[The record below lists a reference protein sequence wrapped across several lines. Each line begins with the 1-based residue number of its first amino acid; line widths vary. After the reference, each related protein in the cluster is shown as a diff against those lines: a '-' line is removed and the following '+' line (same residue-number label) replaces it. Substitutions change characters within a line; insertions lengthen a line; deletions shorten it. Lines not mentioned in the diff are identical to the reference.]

1 MAEKHAHEDN
11 LDDLDPEKGRFL
23 LEWISKPE
31 VVFARTTPSQ
41 KLLIVDACQR
51 AGHVVAVT
59 GDGVNDSPAIK
70 KADIG
75 IAMGSGSDVAKNAA
89 DMLLLDDNF
98 SSIVNGVEEGRV
110 IFDNLKKSICYTLS
124 SNIPELVPFL
134 SFIIVQCPLPLST
147 ILILCVDLG
156 TDMFPAVSFAYEGP
170 ELDIMTRL
178 PRNSKRDHLV
188 TAKLLGFAYVTTG
201 LI

>member
-1 MAEKHAHEDN
+1 
-11 LDDLDPEKGRFL
+11 LI
-23 LEWISKPE
+23 EWISKPE
-31 VVFARTTPSQ
+31 IVFARTTPSQ

-70 KADIG
+70 KANIG

-98 SSIVNGVEEGRV
+98 SSIVNGVEQGRV

-124 SNIPELVPFL
+124 SNIPELIPFL
-134 SFIIVQCPLPLST
+134 SFIIV
-147 ILILCVDLG
+147 
-156 TDMFPAVSFAYEGP
+156 
-170 ELDIMTRL
+170 
-178 PRNSKRDHLV
+178 
-188 TAKLLGFAYVTTG
+188 
-201 LI
+201 

>member
-1 MAEKHAHEDN
+1 MDEQ
-11 LDDLDPEKGRFL
+11 DPEKGRFL

-70 KADIG
+70 KANIG

-89 DMLLLDDNF
+89 DMLLLDDDF
-98 SSIVNGVEEGRV
+98 SSIVNGVE
-110 IFDNLKKSICYTLS
+110 
-124 SNIPELVPFL
+124 
-134 SFIIVQCPLPLST
+134 
-147 ILILCVDLG
+147 
-156 TDMFPAVSFAYEGP
+156 
-170 ELDIMTRL
+170 
-178 PRNSKRDHLV
+178 
-188 TAKLLGFAYVTTG
+188 
-201 LI
+201 